1 LLWMEEN
8 TMLKHYWTDTAVLN
22 SFQEQANQEDRG
34 NPNKHAQ
41 VVKKRRWMVNIEKHI
56 KDNGYF

>member
-1 LLWMEEN
+1 
-8 TMLKHYWTDTAVLN
+8 MLKHYWTDTAVLN